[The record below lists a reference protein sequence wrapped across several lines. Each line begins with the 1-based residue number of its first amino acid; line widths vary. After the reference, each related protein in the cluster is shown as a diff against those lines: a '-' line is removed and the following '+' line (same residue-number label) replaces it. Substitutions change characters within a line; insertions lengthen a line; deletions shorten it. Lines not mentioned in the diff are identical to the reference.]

1 MTKIAI
7 PRAVVEQALHVAT
20 GAGYPLA
27 LIAALKAAL
36 SEPQEPGFWGRVAA
50 RQATRIK
57 RLETTGQQA
66 LEAMEREAE
75 YFLQEHS
82 EYNEVLLPAIEA
94 LKAALAEPVQDGFD
108 QLIAEMEADPE
119 GAQALEEGRRW
130 VNEQFYAGAEPVQEP
145 VAFMDAPERIYLQ
158 VCEDDHC
165 EVPFHEHD
173 EKTWCTTKQ
182 NPLDVP
188 YVRAD
193 LAAPLQRKPLTGVEI
208 EKAYREIW
216 RDLPSDFDHTS
227 SGWIEQGVRYAERAH
242 GIT

>member
-1 MTKIAI
+1 MTDL
-7 PRAVVEQALHVAT
+7 RT
-20 GAGYPLA
+20 
-27 LIAALKAAL
+27 AA
-36 SEPQEPGFWGRVAA
+36 
-50 RQATRIK
+50 
-57 RLETTGQQA
+57 QQA
-66 LEAMEREAE
+66 LKFLDAEFGWSPGEAPR
-75 YFLQEHS
+75 
-82 EYNEVLLPAIEA
+82 IDA
-94 LKAALAEPVQDGFD
+94 LRAALAEPQEPDLWGAGYEAGYAAGM
-108 QLIAEMEADPE
+108 AERP
-119 GAQALEEGRRW
+119 
-130 VNEQFYAGAEPVQEP
+130 AEPMQEP